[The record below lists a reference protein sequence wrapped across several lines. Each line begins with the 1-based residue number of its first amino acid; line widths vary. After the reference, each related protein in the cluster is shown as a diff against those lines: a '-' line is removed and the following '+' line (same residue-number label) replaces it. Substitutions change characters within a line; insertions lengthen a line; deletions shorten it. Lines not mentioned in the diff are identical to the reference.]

1 VGTLTKWVTR
11 PFGSLAAYIFG
22 ENRATE
28 KMEITAPV
36 NQRPAAGEG
45 GEKMEMA
52 VPVTQRPQGGADTDT

>member
-1 VGTLTKWVTR
+1 
-11 PFGSLAAYIFG
+11 
-22 ENRATE
+22 
-28 KMEITAPV
+28 MEITAPV